1 MSGTTWRLI
10 DTGALDGAS
19 NMAIDEALLD
29 TFDPGK
35 STPVLRLY
43 GWDPPALSF
52 GRFQDPGEVLDLE
65 RCRAAN
71 VTAVQRITGGGVIYH
86 ADELTY
92 AIVCAPQHLPGETT
106 IKESFRFLT
115 GFLLT
120 FYRELGL
127 PASYAA
133 DMPAGMARLGRR
145 TPFCFAGRESYDI
158 LIEGRKI
165 GGNAQRRLR
174 NAVFQH
180 GSIPLLDRVTTGVGF
195 LRERPSGLNRSV
207 ADLATL
213 GVNIPEETLKKRLA
227 SAFAGAIGGTLVP
240 SQMTSA
246 EGERAACLTCGKY
259 ASGTWNGDGMEA

>member
-10 DTGALDGAS
+10 DTGPMDGVS

-29 TFDPGK
+29 TFDPEQ

-43 GWDPPALSF
+43 GWNPPALSF

-65 RCRAAN
+65 RCRAAR

-106 IKESFRFLT
+106 VKESFRFLT

-127 PASYAA
+127 PAAYAA
-133 DMPAGMARLGRR
+133 DVAVAMERLGRR
-145 TPFCFAGRESYDI
+145 TSFCFAGRESYDI

-174 NAVFQH
+174 KSVFQH
-180 GSIPLLDRVTTGVGF
+180 GSIPLVDRVATGIGF
-195 LRERPSGLNRSV
+195 LRERPSGPDLSV
-207 ADLATL
+207 TDLAML
-213 GVNIPEETLKKRLA
+213 GVNIPEDTLKKRLA
-227 SAFAGAIGGTLVP
+227 AAFAGAIGGTLVP
-240 SQMTSA
+240 SQMTAA
-246 EGERAACLTCGKY
+246 ERERAACLTSGKY
-259 ASGTWNGDGMEA
+259 ASDTWNRDGMEA

>member
-10 DTGALDGAS
+10 DTGPMDGVS

-29 TFDPGK
+29 TFDPEQ
-35 STPVLRLY
+35 STPVFRLY
-43 GWDPPALSF
+43 GWNPPALSF

-65 RCRAAN
+65 RCRAAC

-106 IKESFRFLT
+106 VKESFRFLT

-127 PASYAA
+127 PAAYAA
-133 DMPAGMARLGRR
+133 DVPVDMERLGRR
-145 TPFCFAGRESYDI
+145 TSFCFAGRESYDI

-174 NAVFQH
+174 KSVFQH
-180 GSIPLLDRVTTGVGF
+180 GSIPLVDRVATGIGF
-195 LRERPSGLNRSV
+195 LRERPSGPDLSV
-207 ADLATL
+207 TDLAML
-213 GVNIPEETLKKRLA
+213 GVNIPEDTLKKRLA
-227 SAFAGAIGGTLVP
+227 ATFAGAIGGTLVP
-240 SQMTSA
+240 SQMTAA
-246 EGERAACLTCGKY
+246 ERERAACLTSGKY
-259 ASGTWNGDGMEA
+259 ASDTWNRNSMEA